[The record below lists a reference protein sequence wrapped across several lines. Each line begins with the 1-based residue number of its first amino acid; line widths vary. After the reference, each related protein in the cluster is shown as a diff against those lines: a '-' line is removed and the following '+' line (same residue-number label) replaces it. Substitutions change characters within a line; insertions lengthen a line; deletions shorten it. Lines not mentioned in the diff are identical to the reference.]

1 MIQAVPPQSPM
12 IRVLIV
18 DQHLAFRD
26 ALATRLQTEPD
37 LAVLAKAHSAEF
49 ASSVLVGRSADV
61 ILLDADLQDHA
72 AIAFC
77 AEMMRRPDPPR
88 IVMLSGAS
96 EPDRIV
102 AAVRAGAAAWV
113 RKDESIDHLLSVIR
127 GVVGG
132 ETWLPP
138 RDLGVVLQLLMEDQD
153 HRRDSD
159 DLLATLTPRERE
171 VLSLLV
177 EGAGRNEVARQLQLS
192 ANTVRTHLQSLM
204 SKFGVHSTLEVV
216 ALARPRL
223 ESLPDIRE
231 PWRPVSQD
239 AERAMGP
246 RKPRLTLNPDL
257 P

>member
-1 MIQAVPPQSPM
+1 MTQSVPPLSQM

-61 ILLDADLQDHA
+61 ILLDADLPDHS

-77 AEMMRRPDPPR
+77 SEMVRRPDPPR
-88 IVMLSGAS
+88 IVMLSVAS
-96 EPDRIV
+96 EPERIV

-127 GVVGG
+127 GVVRG

-138 RDLGVVLQLLMEDQD
+138 RELGVVLDLLMEDQD
-153 HRRDSD
+153 HRRDGD
-159 DLLATLTPRERE
+159 DLLAALTPRERE
-171 VLSLLV
+171 VLFLLV
-177 EGAGRNEVARQLQLS
+177 EGAGRNEVAKQLQLS

-223 ESLPDIRE
+223 EALPGD
-231 PWRPVSQD
+231 S
-239 AERAMGP
+239 
-246 RKPRLTLNPDL
+246 
-257 P
+257 

>member
-1 MIQAVPPQSPM
+1 MTQSVPPLPPM

-26 ALATRLQTEPD
+26 ALAIRLQTEPD

-61 ILLDADLQDHA
+61 ILLDADLPDHS

-77 AEMMRRPDPPR
+77 SEMMRRPDPPR
-88 IVMLSGAS
+88 IVMLSAAS
-96 EPDRIV
+96 EPERIV

-127 GVVGG
+127 GVVRG

-138 RDLGVVLQLLMEDQD
+138 RELGVVLHLLIEDQD

-159 DLLATLTPRERE
+159 DLLAALTPRERE
-171 VLSLLV
+171 VLLLLV
-177 EGAGRNEVARQLQLS
+177 EGVGRKEVANRLQLS
-192 ANTVRTHLQSLM
+192 ANTVRTHLHSLM

-223 ESLPDIRE
+223 EALPETRE
-231 PWRPVSQD
+231 PSQ
-239 AERAMGP
+239 ARFARCGKGPGIPER
-246 RKPRLTLNPDL
+246 TIDT
-257 P
+257 

>member
-1 MIQAVPPQSPM
+1 M

-61 ILLDADLQDHA
+61 ILLDADLPDDS

-77 AEMMRRPDPPR
+77 SEMTQRQDPPR
-88 IVMLSGAS
+88 IVMLSVAS
-96 EPDRIV
+96 EPERIV
-102 AAVRAGAAAWV
+102 AAVHAGAAAWV

-127 GVVGG
+127 GVVRG

-138 RDLGVVLQLLMEDQD
+138 SELGVVLRLLIEDQG
-153 HRRDSD
+153 HRRDGD
-159 DLLATLTPRERE
+159 DLLAALTPRERE
-171 VLSLLV
+171 VLLLLV
-177 EGAGRNEVARQLQLS
+177 EGAGRNEVAKRLQLS

-216 ALARPRL
+216 ALARPRI
-223 ESLPDIRE
+223 D
-231 PWRPVSQD
+231 
-239 AERAMGP
+239 
-246 RKPRLTLNPDL
+246 T
-257 P
+257 